1 MSFKER
7 VGASAWAG
15 EIAFTIEER
24 TAERV
29 VGRMPVTAAMLN
41 PFGTVHAGAMI
52 WFADVVA
59 TQCAVGDF
67 DALDESGRGF
77 PLAVDLHTVLLA
89 NHGGDLNGFFLI
101 RGDRAQLD
109 AVVNSDEWLTHQ
121 TRGGYHLEGSG
132 TVRGVINEGVMEWM
146 NRWTQLISA

>member
-7 VGASAWAG
+7 VGASAWTG

-24 TAERV
+24 TSERV
-29 VGRMPVTAAMLN
+29 VGRMPVTEAMLN

-89 NHGGDLNGFFLI
+89 NQGDGVL
-101 RGDRAQLD
+101 RAT
-109 AVVNSDEWLTHQ
+109 ATPVR
-121 TRGGYHLEGSG
+121 RGGTLSVIRTE
-132 TVRGVINEGVMEWM
+132 VRG
-146 NRWTQLISA
+146 RDDRLLIEMTTTHFRAK